1 MYSMTGFGRAVKKTK
16 SGAWSVEIA
25 TVNNRFLEYSV
36 RVPRHLN
43 ALEMPIRQLIG
54 EQLQR
59 GKVSV
64 SVNLDE
70 GDGAENRYPI
80 NVQAAEAYYMQLE
93 QLRKKLKISGE
104 ITIGHLVALPAVI
117 QPDKEEATE
126 DAVWKELKPVVQK
139 ALSDLSAMRKK
150 EGEAL
155 GKDMKKRLAEARK
168 LINKVEKDSP
178 KVVLAMRE
186 KLLARLNELVADP
199 LKKELRLEEEVAYI
213 ADRTDVSEE
222 CIRFRS
228 HLEQYAETL
237 DRSEPIGKRLNF
249 ILQEMNREVNTIGSK
264 CSDIAIASTVIA
276 LKEEVEKLREQ
287 VQNVE

>member
-16 SGAWSVEIA
+16 AGAWSVEIA

-36 RVPRHLN
+36 RLPRHLN
-43 ALEMPIRQLIG
+43 ALEMPVRQLIG
-54 EQLQR
+54 GQLQR

-64 SVNLDE
+64 SINLEE
-70 GDGAENRYPI
+70 GDGAESRYPI
-80 NVQAAEAYYMQLE
+80 NVKAALAYHRQLE

-104 ITIGHLVALPAVI
+104 VTLAHLVALPAVA
-117 QPDKEEATE
+117 QSDKEDASEEA
-126 DAVWKELKPVVQK
+126 AWKELKPVVQK
-139 ALSDLSAMRKK
+139 ALADLSAMRKK
-150 EGEAL
+150 EGDAL
-155 GKDMKKRLAEARK
+155 GKDMKKRLAAARK
-168 LINKVEKDSP
+168 LINRVEKDSP

-186 KLLARLNELVADP
+186 KLLARLNELIQDP

-213 ADRTDVSEE
+213 ADRTDVAEE

-264 CSDIAIASTVIA
+264 CSDISIASTVIA